1 MKHHWECIFQRDPR
15 NPLLEE
21 EESLFRFNSMPYYV
35 YSQDMI
41 LLFHSKER
49 RRRRR
54 REGSSFKEDLS
65 IPSLLV
71 LSCLFLF
78 SYPYPSHPHL
88 LSHPFCKNII
98 HVSKLLSLYMPLISF
113 YPSSPVRLFSHSTP
127 SSTSIPCCHFFLS
140 SSCVLKT

>member
-49 RRRRR
+49 GRRRR

-71 LSCLFLF
+71 LSL
-78 SYPYPSHPHL
+78 P
-88 LSHPFCKNII
+88 
-98 HVSKLLSLYMPLISF
+98 
-113 YPSSPVRLFSHSTP
+113 
-127 SSTSIPCCHFFLS
+127 FFLS
-140 SSCVLKT
+140 LSFSSSSPLSSLLQKHHPCFKTSFSLHASHLFLSFFPGQIIFSFYSIINIHSLLSFLSFFFLCP

>member
-71 LSCLFLF
+71 LSLPFFLSLSF
-78 SYPYPSHPHL
+78 SSSSPLSSLLQKHHP
-88 LSHPFCKNII
+88 C
-98 HVSKLLSLYMPLISF
+98 SKLLSLYMPLISF